1 MRKFKV
7 GDRVKILSCD
17 NVTFLEQYIGH
28 IGTITLILNSYMPY
42 EIKFYDNKSYMFTE
56 KQIILYEPASSED
69 TPVIQ
74 IDPKENMGIR
84 LNAGKPRW
92 RNFPLFLFEPVIKV
106 GSFAEKRFD
115 NPNGKYETFN
125 FLKGMYVNDCL
136 DSLKRH
142 LMKFESPYESDN
154 DEETQESHLAHIAW
168 NALVALHMLKTRPE
182 LDDRYKI
189 DQKPE
194 LTDQEK
200 GDAAIEIQK
209 RGR

>member
-1 MRKFKV
+1 MPKFKV
-7 GDRVKILSCD
+7 GDKIRRIKYDSQTVKIGQIYTVSEIIGSNLRVKELDHIGRISCD
-17 NVTFLEQYIGH
+17 SENFELVIE
-28 IGTITLILNSYMPY
+28 
-42 EIKFYDNKSYMFTE
+42 
-56 KQIILYEPASSED
+56 EPS
-69 TPVIQ
+69 IQ
-74 IDPKENMGIR
+74 INPKENMGIR
-84 LNAGKPRW
+84 LNSGKPRW
-92 RNFPLFLFEPVIKV
+92 RNFPMFLMEPVIRV
-106 GSFAEKRFD
+106 GSHAEKRFD